1 MDTPVPPL
9 DTCTFAPFVD
19 DRHLPRPA
27 RLELIADLLAAVV
40 EQTRRAAFADGSV
53 ERASWDAQIKAHMT
67 AVEASYWAEHF
78 TDHLIDEVKLL

>member
-9 DTCTFAPFVD
+9 DTCTFAPFID
-19 DRHLPRPA
+19 DRQLPRPA

-53 ERASWDAQIKAHMT
+53 NKASCYAQIKAHMT
-67 AVEASYWAEHF
+67 SVEASLMAEHF
-78 TDHLIDEVKLL
+78 SDHLISEVKLL